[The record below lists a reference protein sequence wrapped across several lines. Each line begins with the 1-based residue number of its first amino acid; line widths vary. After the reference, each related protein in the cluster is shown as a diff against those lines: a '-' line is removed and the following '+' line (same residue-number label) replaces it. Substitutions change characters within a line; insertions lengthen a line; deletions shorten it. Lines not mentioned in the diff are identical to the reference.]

1 MVRQRHASTVT
12 TFSGGRAIVAPKS
25 CGGQGVTQCQSDAIE
40 RLGSEI
46 SVQVG
51 EDLAGGFEF
60 GLQGGD
66 PGDLL
71 GARLLDYLV
80 DRD

>member
-1 MVRQRHASTVT
+1 M
-12 TFSGGRAIVAPKS
+12 APKS
-25 CGGQGVTQCQSDAIE
+25 CGEAEARRVKRSRWVTQCQSDAIE
-40 RLGSEI
+40 RLGSGI

-66 PGDLL
+66 PGGLL